1 MKLASHIRIFTSLT
15 NSQLPVPSSQ
25 IEILVKSLINL
36 CEAMGNLI
44 KHFCSQLEDFDYSF
58 FKMEEFVKLTKKLA
72 VNVYELIPYVEAN
85 IDLSG
90 KSDKNDETGTA
101 NKKKRKP
108 DLQSDKK
115 RVLKETKY
123 FPRLVF
129 SMEAFNKC
137 VVEMDKNTKKNVA
150 KYLHSGEVRDFRL
163 SNKDVLASLQKSSDD
178 GRNESQM
185 ENTYENQLEAAGS
198 GSDNDKSGDEEDDN
212 SSHSSTVINEQ
223 EAEEVLDDNMED
235 ITAPERMTREK
246 FMENFAKMPKKNP
259 DTGSMRPLL
268 TKKGAAPRV
277 GLSSK
282 RK

>member
-1 MKLASHIRIFTSLT
+1 MKLASHIRIFTTLT
-15 NSQLPVPSSQ
+15 NSQLPVPSFQ
-25 IEILVKSLINL
+25 IESLVKSLINL
-36 CEAMGNLI
+36 YEAMGNLI
-44 KHFCSQLEDFDYSF
+44 KHFCSQMEDFDYSF

-90 KSDKNDETGTA
+90 KTDKNDETAATS
-101 NKKKRKP
+101 KKIKKP

-115 RVLKETKY
+115 RVLKQTRY

-163 SNKDVLASLQKSSDD
+163 NNKDILASLQKSADA

-185 ENTYENQLEAAGS
+185 ENTYQSQLEAAE
-198 GSDNDKSGDEEDDN
+198 SDSEDDKSDDEDEDK
-212 SSHSSTVINEQ
+212 SHSTVV
-223 EAEEVLDDNMED
+223 EETLNDNMED
-235 ITAPERMTREK
+235 ITAPSRMTREK
-246 FMENFAKMPKKNP
+246 FLENLAKMPNKTTAGLMKP
-259 DTGSMRPLL
+259 PLARRGS
-268 TKKGAAPRV
+268 APRI
-277 GLSSK
+277 GLSRK

>member
-1 MKLASHIRIFTSLT
+1 MKLASHIRIFTTLT
-15 NSQLPVPSSQ
+15 NSQLPIPSSQ
-25 IEILVKSLINL
+25 IESLVKSLINL
-36 CEAMGNLI
+36 YEAMGNLI

-90 KSDKNDETGTA
+90 KTDRNEEA
-101 NKKKRKP
+101 AAAKKKRKQ
-108 DLQSDKK
+108 DLQNDKK
-115 RVLKETKY
+115 RVLKQTRY

-163 SNKDVLASLQKSSDD
+163 SNKDILASLQKSANA

-185 ENTYENQLEAAGS
+185 ENTYESQLEAEGS
-198 GSDNDKSGDEEDDN
+198 GSDNDKSDDEHDGN

-223 EAEEVLDDNMED
+223 EDEEVLDDTMGD

-246 FMENFAKMPKKNP
+246 FLENFAKMPKKTSDP
-259 DTGSMRPLL
+259 GSMRPPLA
-268 TKKGAAPRV
+268 KRGGPRV
-277 GLSSK
+277 GLSRK